1 MEKQQNQK
9 IPSGRNIDID
19 KMSPTTSSSM
29 IATSPNFTNPGS
41 LTHKSAGCINDNSGQ
56 SGKFSETRYN
66 DFDCK
71 MKTSTGY

>member
-1 MEKQQNQK
+1 MERQQNQK

-41 LTHKSAGCINDNSGQ
+41 LTHKSAGCINDN
-56 SGKFSETRYN
+56 
-66 DFDCK
+66 
-71 MKTSTGY
+71 